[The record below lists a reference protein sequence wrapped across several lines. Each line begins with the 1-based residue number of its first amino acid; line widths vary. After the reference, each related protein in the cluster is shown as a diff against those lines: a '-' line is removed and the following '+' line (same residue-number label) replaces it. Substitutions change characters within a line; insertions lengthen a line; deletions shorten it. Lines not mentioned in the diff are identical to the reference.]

1 MLPQTRLTRAALLA
15 AFTSLFLF
23 APLPLDCVETRGG
36 PLRANSNTAGGPSR
50 NGASGAFQYDV
61 WENASAGHVVANL
74 TRDVL
79 LAHETLAP
87 HRALF
92 DSAASAS
99 AAVESARLSLLF
111 VASSDNRLARWFRV
125 DDTGVVSVVRTP
137 DREDPILCA
146 NQQVECVQSLRVI
159 ANVDGC
165 QHSSSEA
172 LSQLPALC
180 RRESSTFQITLNL
193 WIRDVNDH
201 QPAFPSD
208 PLASNNELL
217 VLDVSEADPVGTR
230 KALPLAIDRDLG
242 NNSLLRYNKSGELHV
257 FADPNTPPASAPARG
272 EYFSL
277 EASPSSGAGAV
288 QRLELV
294 LRRPLDREM
303 IDSVL
308 IDVTAT
314 DAGSPALSTVG
325 RFRVQVHDANDN
337 APRFRNSSY
346 VVSVSES
353 ERPDEPLYPQVPF
366 LRVEATDADRSSPN
380 NEVRYELAPGSQS
393 LADLVGVDPEGELY
407 LQRGLDYETMPELS
421 FQVVAYDLGAQI
433 RHTATAT
440 VLLKARS
447 SSHLLV
453 LLMITCDY
461 YLLVIKPIQSIES
474 KPISCRALFSLMF
487 GA

>member
-1 MLPQTRLTRAALLA
+1 MRLSRAALLA

-23 APLPLDCVETRGG
+23 APLPLDCLVTRGG
-36 PLRANSNTAGGPSR
+36 PLRPNSNTAGGPSR
-50 NGASGAFQYDV
+50 NGAGGVFYYDV

-79 LAHETLAP
+79 LSHETLAP

-92 DSAASAS
+92 DSAPSAS
-99 AAVESARLSLLF
+99 AAAESARLSLLF
-111 VASSDNRLARWFRV
+111 VSLFDNRLARWFRV
-125 DDTGVVSVVRTP
+125 DETGVVSVVLTP
-137 DREDPILCA
+137 DREEPILCA

-159 ANVDGC
+159 ASVEGC
-165 QHSSSEA
+165 QHSSSGD
-172 LSQLPALC
+172 LPALC
-180 RRESSTFQITLNL
+180 RLLGDLPTFQITLNL

-208 PLASNNELL
+208 QLASNNELL

-242 NNSLLRYNKSGELHV
+242 NNSLVRYNKSGELHV
-257 FADPNTPPASAPARG
+257 FADPNMAPVSAPARG

-294 LRRPLDREM
+294 LRRPLDCEL
-303 IDSVL
+303 IDSVF

-314 DAGSPALSTVG
+314 DAGSPALSTVY

-346 VVSVSES
+346 VVSVPES
-353 ERPDEPLYPQVPF
+353 ERPDDLPYRSVPF

-380 NEVRYELAPGSQS
+380 NEVRYALAPGSQS
-393 LADLVGVDPEGELY
+393 LADLVSVYPVEGELY
-407 LQRGLDYETMPELS
+407 LQHGLDYETMPELS
-421 FQVVAYDLGAQI
+421 FQVVAYDQSAQS

-440 VLLKARS
+440 VLIKARPS
-447 SSHLLV
+447 S
-453 LLMITCDY
+453 
-461 YLLVIKPIQSIES
+461 
-474 KPISCRALFSLMF
+474 
-487 GA
+487 G